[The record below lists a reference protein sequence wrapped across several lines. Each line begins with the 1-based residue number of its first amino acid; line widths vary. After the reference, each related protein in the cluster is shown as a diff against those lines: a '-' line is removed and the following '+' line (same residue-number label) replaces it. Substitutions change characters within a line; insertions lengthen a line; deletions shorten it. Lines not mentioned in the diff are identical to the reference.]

1 MITVPTT
8 RRIKIHFDEI
18 NIRWNQA
25 DNVCVGD
32 AVYAYNGIFGQPD
45 ATWVA
50 GHCGRGQRTDIQGS
64 TNVMT
69 FRFVSASDTSDAD
82 RAGFNGFIIR
92 WES

>member
-1 MITVPTT
+1 MRWSRWVITVPTT

-32 AVYAYNGIFGQPD
+32 AVYAYNGIFGQPG

-50 GHCGRGQRTDIQGS
+50 GYCGRGQRADIQEERVEILRIGI
-64 TNVMT
+64 
-69 FRFVSASDTSDAD
+69 
-82 RAGFNGFIIR
+82 GG
-92 WES
+92 E